1 MGRTASRRRALA
13 LLTIGSVLVLV
24 RPVLMLVVA
33 IPVMAIVLLRGR
45 CRRNKHGHRGDGT

>member
-1 MGRTASRRRALA
+1 LA
-13 LLTIGSVLVLV
+13 LLTIGSALVLV